1 MDAHI
6 DTCSTDSKTLSLE
19 ALKESHSDE
28 AHDDAT
34 ANEFEE
40 EEEEEEDGEGEEERE
55 RERDGVDDELLR
67 ICSSA

>member
-1 MDAHI
+1 M
-6 DTCSTDSKTLSLE
+6 
-19 ALKESHSDE
+19 ESHSEE

-34 ANEFEE
+34 ANEFDE